1 MLPSQQIELRLVEIR
16 SAIGAFPDDG
26 DPADLEKLT
35 TEYRAADVRKAAAI
49 ITEAADLD
57 AARAAG
63 DLDVEQRELDAIGS
77 NLQFRN
83 YVGAAVEQRAANGAE
98 SEWNAAHGMGA
109 RQFPLAMLAP
119 ARVQMRA
126 TTNTDGQVNQGRWLD
141 RLFAM
146 AAATRLGMTMESVP
160 SGTSAYHTTTA
171 GVTPGQRSRGQ
182 KAADSAWTVGV
193 VTLEPKRN
201 AVSLKYDITDAARLP
216 GLADGLRRDMSMGLV
231 DAIDQ
236 AIFIG
241 DAGATTAA
249 DDITGLNTYP
259 MLTEVT
265 VSQANKVKGPE
276 TLTAF
281 TGLVDGLHA
290 QDLGDLNIVASVGS
304 YRLWANT
311 IINSAADNMTLA
323 QFMMASGLSWGSR
336 ANIDTATADGDF
348 GAFVGRARGIEGA
361 GVACVW
367 DAGNM
372 IVDEI
377 SESEAGIVK
386 LVMNYLWNVGYPR
399 LDNFARVKFAA

>member
-1 MLPSQQIELRLVEIR
+1 
-16 SAIGAFPDDG
+16 
-26 DPADLEKLT
+26 
-35 TEYRAADVRKAAAI
+35 
-49 ITEAADLD
+49 
-57 AARAAG
+57 
-63 DLDVEQRELDAIGS
+63 
-77 NLQFRN
+77 
-83 YVGAAVEQRAANGAE
+83 
-98 SEWNAAHGMGA
+98 
-109 RQFPLAMLAP
+109 MLAP

-126 TTNTDGQVNQGRWLD
+126 TTDTDGQVNQGRWLD

-160 SGTSAYHTTTA
+160 AGTSAYHTTTA

-182 KAADSAWTVGV
+182 AAADSAWTVGV

-201 AVSLKYDITDAARLP
+201 AVSLANTTLTDAARLP

-236 AIFIG
+236 AVFIG
-241 DAGATTAA
+241 DGGATSAA
-249 DDITGLNTYP
+249 DDITGLNTYAG
-259 MLTEVT
+259 LTEVT

-290 QDLGDLNIVASVGS
+290 QDLGDLNIVASVGA
-304 YRLWANT
+304 YRLWAHT

-348 GAFVGRARGIEGA
+348 GAFVGRARGMEGA
-361 GVACVW
+361 GVCAVW
-367 DAGNM
+367 DAGSDDRRRD
-372 IVDEI
+372 I
-377 SESEAGIVK
+377 GIGGWNYVK